1 MYIEASRSLR
11 TLYCLAVLSAIFP
24 FSMSGWV
31 AATLGAF
38 QGGGVFVVFPIA
50 FLGIGLWRIY
60 VVARRRE
67 TLDSYVPDG
76 ALKIMRVVGI
86 IGMVVAVIYL
96 VLRLGSGPFLRSLS
110 HTGDVSTRGI
120 LSYVA
125 GVYFALFSGVASLGL
140 MIFEFSRLL
149 GFERQ
154 QADVATENS

>member
-1 MYIEASRSLR
+1 MYKEASLSVR

-24 FSMSGWV
+24 FGMSGWV
-31 AATLGAF
+31 AATLGTF
-38 QGGGVFVVFPIA
+38 QVGRIFLVFPIVI
-50 FLGIGLWRIY
+50 LGAGLWRIY

-76 ALKIMRVVGI
+76 ALKVMRVVGM
-86 IGMVVAVIYL
+86 GVAVIYL
-96 VLRLGSGPFLRSLS
+96 LLRLGSSFFLRSLGN
-110 HTGDVSTRGI
+110 TGDISTRGV

-125 GVYFALFSGVASLGL
+125 GVYFALFSGAASLGV

-154 QADVATENS
+154 QADAS